1 MLSIRNNIRYMED
14 YIYSKTALAVIE
26 KVMKEYARKEMCIIK
41 CTGVPTQSTFN
52 LREYN
57 KNYRYRIKR

>member
-1 MLSIRNNIRYMED
+1 MED
-14 YIYSKTALAVIE
+14 YVYSKTAMAVIE

-41 CTGVPTQSTFN
+41 CMGAPAQSTFN

-57 KNYRYRIKR
+57 KPYRYRIKR